1 MAFKKAVKRD
11 AKLRLALCGPAG
23 SGKTFTLLKIARELV
38 GPSGKVAAVDTEH
51 GSASKYAHTDTCGGH
66 GVCEKPDHFEFDVD
80 EPDTFDPR
88 DLIVAIE
95 TAVKEGY
102 DAICIDSLSHYWMGV
117 GGELEQVDNI
127 AAKSQSKNSFA
138 AWKSVTPLHT
148 KLVDTIIGAPIHVMV
163 SLRTKT
169 EWLIEKDE
177 KTGKNT
183 PRKVGLAP
191 IMRDGIEFEFD
202 VVGDMDSENKLVVS
216 KSRCSAL
223 SGKVIDRPGTE
234 MAEALREWLAGAPVE
249 PVAQPREVPASMVK
263 MFANL
268 DANPKAELAGA
279 FSWIEDQF
287 RSELGDEVGNAAYKR
302 MLDEFRA
309 VHPKGSV
316 VPPMAYKDLLLDM
329 WWTIHQVPADAGH
342 AEAFAQGY
350 DPTDDFRK

>member
-11 AKLRLALCGPAG
+11 AKLRFAICGPAG
-23 SGKTFTLLKIARELV
+23 SGKSFTSLKLARELV
-38 GPSGKVAAVDTEH
+38 GPAGKVAAVDTEH
-51 GSASKYAHTDTCGGH
+51 GSMSKYAHTDTCGGH
-66 GVCEKPDHFEFDVD
+66 GVCVAPDHFEFDVD
-80 EPDTFDPR
+80 EPVTFDPR
-88 DLIVAIE
+88 DLIAAIE
-95 TAVKEGY
+95 HAVAEGY
-102 DAICIDSLSHYWMGV
+102 GAIVIDSLSHYWMGA

-148 KLVDTIIGAPIHVMV
+148 KLVDTIIGAKIHVLV

-223 SGKVIDRPGTE
+223 SGKVIDRPGKE
-234 MAEALREWLAGAPVE
+234 MADALREWLAGAPVE
-249 PVAQPREVPASMVK
+249 VPREVPGPMVK
-263 MFANL
+263 VFADI
-268 DANPKAELAGA
+268 DASPKTAVAGA

-287 RSELGDEVGNAAYKR
+287 RAEMGDDAGNLEYKR
-302 MLDEFRA
+302 LLAEFRA
-309 VHPKGSV
+309 KWPKVEGKITPTS
-316 VPPMAYKDLLLDM
+316 AYKDCLLDM
-329 WWTIHQVPADAGH
+329 WWTIHSAPVEVG
-342 AEAFAQGY
+342 
-350 DPTDDFRK
+350 